1 MRRIPS
7 YYAGIN
13 GTAAAYVQQKR
24 TTEVK
29 AFNNTPPPVSALL
42 FSFFFVVPAF
52 KKNKKT
58 GQHRGGSSRKARK
71 SHALAKQSRSAQ
83 TVDSFFLFRLWEHR
97 ADRGP
102 AVSVLHNTK
111 GFLIESVLAK
121 VPTCCI

>member
-1 MRRIPS
+1 MCSRNAQLKYKLLI
-7 YYAGIN
+7 
-13 GTAAAYVQQKR
+13 TA
-24 TTEVK
+24 
-29 AFNNTPPPVSALL
+29 PPPRSPLSFFL
-42 FSFFFVVPAF
+42 FFFVIPAF

-102 AVSVLHNTK
+102 AVSVLHNTEE
-111 GFLIESVLAK
+111 FLIESGPVK